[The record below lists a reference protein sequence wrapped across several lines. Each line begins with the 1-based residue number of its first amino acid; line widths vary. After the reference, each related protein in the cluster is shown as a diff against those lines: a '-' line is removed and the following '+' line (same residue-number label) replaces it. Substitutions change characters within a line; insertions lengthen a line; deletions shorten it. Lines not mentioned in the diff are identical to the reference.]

1 MPQVFAVRLE
11 AISQSPL
18 EARAQPGVD
27 IAYIEPQGVVKL
39 AFPEYSGLEGLN
51 VSGRLLQHVMY
62 LSHLCTHSISSSL
75 LEQAAVTVSR
85 LFGSQE
91 DIQVFGVASET
102 PAANIPS
109 NKIAAIAGTDF
120 STEVQSVV
128 IPSGSI
134 SGSILVPLRQNF
146 VENQLKVFSF
156 RLTSVTRLGQQG
168 EWSIYVINV
177 YPL

>member
-1 MPQVFAVRLE
+1 M
-11 AISQSPL
+11 
-18 EARAQPGVD
+18 
-27 IAYIEPQGVVKL
+27 
-39 AFPEYSGLEGLN
+39 
-51 VSGRLLQHVMY
+51 
-62 LSHLCTHSISSSL
+62 SL

-102 PAANIPS
+102 PATNIPF

-168 EWSIYVINV
+168 GWSIYVINV